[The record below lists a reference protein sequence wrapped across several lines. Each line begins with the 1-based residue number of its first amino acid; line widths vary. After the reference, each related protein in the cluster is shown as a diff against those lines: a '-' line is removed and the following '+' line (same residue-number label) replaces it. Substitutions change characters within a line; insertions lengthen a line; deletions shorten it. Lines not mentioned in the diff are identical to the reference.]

1 MPKIKLKQ
9 AVAECL
15 VKGFPGLTQ
24 KEREQLQQLAL
35 ILHFGPDELVAQEG
49 SFCSGVYLVCQGLV
63 AIGKYAPTTHD
74 RRVLRF
80 LAPGEW
86 YGLEPFFLEREP
98 VNIQFIRTIVESSL
112 LFFQT
117 TQFRSFLAHHPQAL
131 WDLCRWLSREVAM
144 LEFKLTREAT
154 ESSDRNFALLLLA
167 LANKYGQA
175 TQDKDAVRLDLP
187 FTRQTLAE
195 LLGVSL
201 ETLMRLLRRF
211 RERGLIRT
219 HRSYLEII
227 SKERL
232 KEVARTSEFYLT
244 ILEETL

>member
-1 MPKIKLKQ
+1 
-9 AVAECL
+9 
-15 VKGFPGLTQ
+15 
-24 KEREQLQQLAL
+24 
-35 ILHFGPDELVAQEG
+35 
-49 SFCSGVYLVCQGLV
+49 
-63 AIGKYAPTTHD
+63 
-74 RRVLRF
+74 
-80 LAPGEW
+80 
-86 YGLEPFFLEREP
+86 
-98 VNIQFIRTIVESSL
+98 
-112 LFFQT
+112 
-117 TQFRSFLAHHPQAL
+117 
-131 WDLCRWLSREVAM
+131 M

>member
-1 MPKIKLKQ
+1 MPKVKLKQ
-9 AVAECL
+9 AVADCL
-15 VKGFPGLTQ
+15 VKGFPGLT
-24 KEREQLQQLAL
+24 KGEREELQQLGL
-35 ILHFGPDELVAQEG
+35 VLHYGPDELIAQEG
-49 SFCSGVYLVCQGLV
+49 SFCAGVYLVCQGLV
-63 AIGKYAPTTHD
+63 AIGKYAPTSQD
-74 RRVLRF
+74 KRVLRF

-98 VNIQFIRTIVESSL
+98 VNIQFMRTIVESTL
-112 LFFQT
+112 LFFQNS
-117 TQFRSFLAHHPQAL
+117 QFQSFLGHHPQAL

-144 LEFKLTREAT
+144 LEFKLTRETT

-175 TQDKDAVRLDLP
+175 LQNGDTIRLDIP
-187 FTRQTLAE
+187 FTRQTMAE

-219 HRSYLEII
+219 HRSHLEIL
-227 SKERL
+227 SKKRL

>member
-1 MPKIKLKQ
+1 MPKIVSKDP
-9 AVAECL
+9 AAACL
-15 VKGFPGLTQ
+15 AKAFPSLSDEDRRALGG
-24 KEREQLQQLAL
+24 LAL
-35 ILHFGPDELVAQEG
+35 VLHYGPDELIAQEG
-49 SFCSGVYLVCQGLV
+49 SYFSGVYNVCQGLV
-63 AIGKYAPTTHD
+63 AIGKYAPKTQE

-86 YGLEPFFLEREP
+86 YGLEPFFLDREL
-98 VNIQFIRTIVESSL
+98 VNFQFARTIVDSTL
-112 LFFQT
+112 LFFDT
-117 TQFRSFLAHHPQAL
+117 TRFRAFLEHHPRAL
-131 WDLCRWLSREVAM
+131 VDLCCWFGREVAM

-167 LANKYGQA
+167 LTNKYGSGKGGGEFTLQ
-175 TQDKDAVRLDLP
+175 LP
-187 FTRQTLAE
+187 LTRQTLAE

-219 HRSYLEII
+219 HRSTVEIL

-232 KEVARTSEFYLT
+232 QEVAQASEFYLT

>member
-9 AVAECL
+9 AVADCL
-15 VKGFPGLTQ
+15 AKGFPGLSQT
-24 KEREQLQQLAL
+24 EREQLQELGL

-74 RRVLRF
+74 KRVLRF

-117 TQFRSFLAHHPQAL
+117 SQFHSFLSHHPQAL

-154 ESSDRNFALLLLA
+154 ESSDRNFALFLLA
-167 LANKYGQA
+167 LANKYGEPLSG
-175 TQDKDAVRLDLP
+175 DAVRLELP
-187 FTRQTLAE
+187 FTRQTMAE

-211 RERGLIRT
+211 RERGLIHT
-219 HRSYLEII
+219 HRHHVEIT
-227 SKERL
+227 SRERL
-232 KEVARTSEFYLT
+232 KEVARASEFYLT
-244 ILEETL
+244 IIEETL

>member
-1 MPKIKLKQ
+1 MPKTKFKQ
-9 AVAECL
+9 AVADCL
-15 VKGFPGLTQ
+15 VKGFPGLS
-24 KEREQLQQLAL
+24 KEEREELQQLGL
-35 ILHFGPDELVAQEG
+35 VLRYGPDELVAQEG
-49 SFCSGVYLVCQGLV
+49 SFCAGVYLVCQGLV
-63 AIGKYAPTTHD
+63 AIGKYAPTSPD
-74 RRVLRF
+74 KRVLRF

-86 YGLEPFFLEREP
+86 YGLESFFLEREP
-98 VNIQFIRTIVESSL
+98 VNLQFMRTIVESTL
-112 LFFQT
+112 LFFQNS
-117 TQFRSFLAHHPQAL
+117 QFRSFLDHHPRAL

-167 LANKYGQA
+167 LANKYGQ
-175 TQDKDAVRLDLP
+175 TLQNGDIIKLDIP
-187 FTRQTLAE
+187 FTRQTMAE

-219 HRSYLEII
+219 YRSQLEIL

-232 KEVARTSEFYLT
+232 KEVAQTSEFYLT